1 MGFLGL
7 APRAMAAA
15 RRNRQASPGV
25 SLDAAPPAA
34 LVRAVRRLLRPLVR
48 MLVTHQITYPLLSN
62 WLKAIY
68 VEVADKDFSLP
79 GRAQTISRVSLLTGV
94 HRKDVKRLRSEVPGT
109 DAIPAAV
116 SLGAQLVARW
126 TGVSEFQ
133 DSGGRPL
140 SLPRQAELGPSFER
154 LVESVSKDIRPRVVL
169 DEWLRLGV
177 ARIEQ
182 SGDREHVRLNTEAF
196 IPESGFDEKAFYLGR
211 NLRDHIST
219 AAQNLAGLGPS
230 LLERSVYYDDL
241 TAESVRELRE
251 LSEAKATEALRAVNR
266 RALALQAADVANPG
280 ARHRMNFGVYFSEGR
295 VESVESGSDE
305 ERSDD

>member
-1 MGFLGL
+1 M
-7 APRAMAAA
+7 
-15 RRNRQASPGV
+15 
-25 SLDAAPPAA
+25 
-34 LVRAVRRLLRPLVR
+34 RPLVR
-48 MLVTHQITYPLLSN
+48 MLVTHQVTYPLLSN

-94 HRKDVKRLRSEVPGT
+94 HRKDVKRLRSEVPGA

-133 DSGGRPL
+133 DSRGRPL

-219 AAQNLAGLGPS
+219 AAQNLAGLSPS

-241 TAESVRELRE
+241 TPESVRELRE

-295 VESVESGSDE
+295 VESGSDE